1 MMLFAIASLAITCL
15 AVTGLIPVAAAEEPA
30 DTAGQQMMGSDWQG
44 MMGPGMGGGMMGGGM
59 MGRGMEGMMGPGG
72 CPMMGS
78 MMGQGGMMGG
88 GDVPMYREGR
98 IAFLKAELAI
108 TEAQTKAWDAYAEA
122 LKKNM
127 QSMQDMRKAM
137 MAGSAQ
143 TSPVERLDAR
153 ISAMD
158 GRLQALKDIKPAL
171 AALYGALSDDQKK
184 KADQL
189 LTGMGCMM

>member
-15 AVTGLIPVAAAEEPA
+15 AITGLIPIASAEEPA
-30 DTAGQQMMGSDWQG
+30 DTAWGMGQHMMGWDGQG
-44 MMGPGMGGGMMGGGM
+44 MMGPGTSGGM
-59 MGRGMEGMMGPGG
+59 MGRGMGGMMGPVG

-127 QSMQDMRKAM
+127 QSMQDMHKAM

-153 ISAMD
+153 VTAMEA
-158 GRLQALKDIKPAL
+158 RLQALKDIKPAL
-171 AALYGALSDDQKK
+171 AGLYGALSDDQKK

-189 LTGMGCMM
+189 LTGIGCMM

>member
-15 AVTGLIPVAAAEEPA
+15 AWGM
-30 DTAGQQMMGSDWQG
+30 GQHMMGWDGQG
-44 MMGPGMGGGMMGGGM
+44 MMGPGTSGGM
-59 MGRGMEGMMGPGG
+59 MGRGMGGMMGPVG

-127 QSMQDMRKAM
+127 QSMQDMHKAM

-153 ISAMD
+153 VTAMEA
-158 GRLQALKDIKPAL
+158 RLQALKDIKPAL
-171 AALYGALSDDQKK
+171 AGLYGALSDDQKK